1 MFPFVALVAIL
12 SIVVVAVVAMPVA
25 DAGIVFA
32 VCFHAEMNHF
42 LVNAFG
48 TMHAVYPDV
57 FAASMVLI
65 FPFD

>member
-1 MFPFVALVAIL
+1 MV
-12 SIVVVAVVAMPVA
+12 PVA
-25 DAGIVFA
+25 AAAAVADVLIVFA
-32 VCFHAEMNHF
+32 VCSHAEMIHF
-42 LVNAFG
+42 LANAFE